1 MKRFDPDSNSDHGKN
16 HYKDVADFMID
27 AILWDNDGLLVDSE
41 TVFFEMTRRFFAD
54 AGLMIDEEFW
64 GIEYL
69 GNARHSGE
77 LARELGLAEELVRP
91 LLDQRNA
98 AFVER
103 LQQPVP
109 LMPKVRE
116 TIEALSST
124 VRLAVVTGSDRD
136 KVMLMHAA
144 HGLLDHFEV
153 IVTGDEVE
161 NPKPHPEPYL
171 KAMELLGVEPERCLA
186 VEDSRRGLDS
196 AVAAGLRC
204 IAVPNALTRVQRF
217 DRAHAVEADVSGV
230 LKHVNSGKR
239 PAR

>member
-1 MKRFDPDSNSDHGKN
+1 M
-16 HYKDVADFMID
+16 VE

-54 AGLMIDEEFW
+54 VGLRIDEEFW

-69 GNARHSGE
+69 GNARHSAE
-77 LARELGLAEELVRP
+77 IALDLGLAPKLIRP
-91 LLDQRNA
+91 LLDRRNE

-103 LQQPVP
+103 LQHPVP

-116 TIEALSST
+116 TIEVLSGK
-124 VRLAVVTGSDRD
+124 VRLGLVTGSWRD
-136 KVMLMHAA
+136 KVMLMHVA

-161 NPKPHPEPYL
+161 QPKPHPEPYL
-171 KAMELLGVEPERCLA
+171 KAMAQLGVEPERCLA
-186 VEDSRRGLDS
+186 VEDSRRGMDS

-230 LKHVNSGKR
+230 LKHVNAG
-239 PAR
+239 

>member
-1 MKRFDPDSNSDHGKN
+1 
-16 HYKDVADFMID
+16 MIE

-41 TVFFEMTRRFFAD
+41 AVFFEMTRRFFAD
-54 AGLMIDEEFW
+54 AGLQIVEAFW

-69 GNARHSGE
+69 GNARHSAE
-77 LARELGLAEELVRP
+77 IALDLGLAPKLIRP
-91 LLDQRNA
+91 LLDRRNA

-103 LQQPVP
+103 LQRPVP

-116 TIEALSST
+116 TIEALAGK
-124 VRLAVVTGSDRD
+124 VRLGLVTGSGRD
-136 KVMLMHAA
+136 KVLLMHAT

-161 NPKPHPEPYL
+161 QPKPHPEPYL

-186 VEDSRRGLDS
+186 VEDSRRGMDS
-196 AVAAGLRC
+196 ALAAGLRC

-230 LKHVNSGKR
+230 LKHVSPTR
-239 PAR
+239 LPVR